1 MLGDPNP
8 GQTHRAGGHS
18 GQAWGAEPQLH
29 GGCRA
34 PVPAASRSSS
44 QECQSRTTRG
54 EEAPPQKAREDNR
67 RSVARPA
74 GQTSSTHRMTA
85 VSSDR
90 LFPQGPAVRTT
101 APGPPAGPSV
111 GPGGAP
117 AAHLVLELVIAD
129 VLQVDEHVEIRTKH
143 ARLQGFGCHLQGEG
157 TGLGDSVW
165 GPDERPP
172 LSPHTSSVTTAN

>member
-1 MLGDPNP
+1 MGM
-8 GQTHRAGGHS
+8 HVV
-18 GQAWGAEPQLH
+18 AEPQFH

-44 QECQSRTTRG
+44 PECQSCTPRG
-54 EEAPPQKAREDNR
+54 EEAPPQKAREDSSR
-67 RSVARPA
+67 FVARPA
-74 GQTSSTHRMTA
+74 GQTSSAHRMTA

-90 LFPQGPAVRTT
+90 LFSLKSLLSEHGPWAACR
-101 APGPPAGPSV
+101 PLC
-111 GPGGAP
+111 GPGGRP

-129 VLQVDEHVEIRTKH
+129 VLQVDEHVEIGTKH

-172 LSPHTSSVTTAN
+172 LSPHTSSVKTAN